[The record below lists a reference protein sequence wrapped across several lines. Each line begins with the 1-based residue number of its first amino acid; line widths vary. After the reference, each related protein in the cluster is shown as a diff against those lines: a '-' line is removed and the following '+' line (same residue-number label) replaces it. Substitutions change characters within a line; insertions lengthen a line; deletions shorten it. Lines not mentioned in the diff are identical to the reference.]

1 MRCLRKIN
9 TFLLEL
15 CYFTGYLGNETSLI
29 TGLINI
35 EAAQNWALTFT
46 FICWASSP
54 TSPNQVEKKIIEQ
67 RGASLPLLQ
76 RREAVFNHAK
86 YKWDSRRNA
95 SSCGEHDR
103 DDVIWLKDS
112 KKRRR
117 SLTQAWVPLSLSHF
131 ISGHSSLWSLRLPSR
146 YSSTPTVDPSEGSYT
161 SFCLKR
167 SFLSFSQ
174 TLPHLI
180 QFIFSNIRFVK
191 SLSLM
196 ILFKIASPHHS
207 LSPYMASF
215 FFHRLITQFDI
226 IHLSFICRHWKVLI
240 NP

>member
-1 MRCLRKIN
+1 MRCLRKIKA
-9 TFLLEL
+9 FLPEL

-29 TGLINI
+29 TGLINT

-54 TSPNQVEKKIIEQ
+54 TSPNQVEEKIIEQ
-67 RGASLPLLQ
+67 RRASLPLLQ

-95 SSCGEHDR
+95 ASCGEHDR
-103 DDVIWLKDS
+103 DDVTWLKGL

-117 SLTQAWVPLSLSHF
+117 GLTQAWVPLFLSDF
-131 ISGHSSLWSLRLPSR
+131 ISGHSSLRSLRLPSR
-146 YSSTPTVDPSEGSYT
+146 YFSTPTAGSYT
-161 SFCLKR
+161 SFCLKC

-174 TLPHLI
+174 TLPH
-180 QFIFSNIRFVK
+180 FIRFFSNVRFAK

-207 LSPYMASF
+207 LSADMVSF
-215 FFHRLITQFDI
+215 FF
-226 IHLSFICRHWKVLI
+226 FI
-240 NP
+240 N